1 MPNLEQGQRVGQ
13 IEPTILGAPP
23 LVPQQTVRLEARA
36 SGRLCGLRAIGE
48 GA

>member
-23 LVPQQTVRLEARA
+23 LVPQQTVTRRR
-36 SGRLCGLRAIGE
+36 GRPEL
-48 GA
+48 